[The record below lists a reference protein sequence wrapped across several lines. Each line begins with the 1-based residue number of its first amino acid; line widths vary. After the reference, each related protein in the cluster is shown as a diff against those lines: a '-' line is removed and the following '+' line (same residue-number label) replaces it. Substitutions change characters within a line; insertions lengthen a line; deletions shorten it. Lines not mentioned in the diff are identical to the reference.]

1 MKLDNDDNEY
11 VNSSR
16 YALSARAPSLRSIHH
31 VIPLN
36 IRYLKLDNT
45 SFTINNLTHSFH
57 TFMEPADGAEL
68 PIDMRLVNL
77 EGGRPYDID
86 RYGNRDLVQNMAA
99 DDVRIERENGD
110 GHDAIQNH
118 FELLAQLVNHDQQV
132 DLQYP
137 ILNDVLLGGHRNR
150 AEPIRVIDQA
160 AAPEEIPFPELGP
173 VNRSPSPPRR
183 PNRWQRPQ
191 PPARFRERPRG
202 VGRPAP
208 QNFQR
213 AQVGHLRA
221 LEAIRQA
228 QYNHL
233 LVRQDVQEARRAQQ
247 QVQRVEEVDG
257 LQRLPEENQF
267 NQLAD
272 QQAQLEFYRT
282 LEQQQHQEY
291 ENIRENLRRDQL
303 GLPLAPEAPLPEVR
317 SFVQYSL
324 VSIGKLSRFVAP
336 FIRHYVRFPEGISIR
351 DALRQHL
358 GNMLL
363 GKRITLIGCLEIDIA
378 SGVLRIPEGLKFR
391 IQQISLRQN
400 TNKVMDAIRPVIH
413 ESSLPLK
420 GITVKIRNFRDA
432 FFQNKVLR
440 DTESLLIKMSPGVR
454 RNWERTIV
462 SVPTNRIHMT
472 RCSLQLAE
480 LVFVVRDW
488 LDKLKDIGTRISI
501 QTRNVEMLLEG
512 IRNQLQGICGVL
524 DSRRCIKFPKCVTIP
539 IGAYRELNIYGYKS
553 PSHREELNKILGE
566 PWMIVMEMMERGS
579 AVPV

>member
-1 MKLDNDDNEY
+1 MNQHQPLSY
-11 VNSSR
+11 QSSKCVMQYLEPNLR

-118 FELLAQLVNHDQQV
+118 FELLAQLVNLDQQIK
-132 DLQYP
+132 LPQKRY
-137 ILNDVLLGGHRNR
+137 RS
-150 AEPIRVIDQA
+150 QS
-160 AAPEEIPFPELGP
+160 LGP

-191 PPARFRERPRG
+191 PPVRFRERPRG

-247 QVQRVEEVDG
+247 QVQRVEEIDG
-257 LQRLPEENQF
+257 LQRLPEENQL

-272 QQAQLEFYRT
+272 QQEQLEFYRT

-291 ENIRENLRRDQL
+291 ENILENLRRDQL
-303 GLPLAPEAPLPEVR
+303 GLALAPEAPLPR
-317 SFVQYSL
+317 SPVFRAV
-324 VSIGKLSRFVAP
+324 
-336 FIRHYVRFPEGISIR
+336 
-351 DALRQHL
+351 
-358 GNMLL
+358 
-363 GKRITLIGCLEIDIA
+363 LIGFYWKTFQIC
-378 SGVLRIPEGLKFR
+378 STVYKTLREVSR
-391 IQQISLRQN
+391 
-400 TNKVMDAIRPVIH
+400 
-413 ESSLPLK
+413 
-420 GITVKIRNFRDA
+420 RDLH
-432 FFQNKVLR
+432 KR
-440 DTESLLIKMSPGVR
+440 CPSTTPWDTESLLIKMSPGVR
-454 RNWERTIV
+454 RNWEMTIV
-462 SVPTNRIHMT
+462 SVPTKRIHMT

-512 IRNQLQGICGVL
+512 MRNQLQGICGVL
-524 DSRRCIKFPKCVTIP
+524 DSRRCIKFPQCVTIP